1 MRRMQQSNRL
11 RNRSQQKD
19 SYIAFKVYHTTMVV
33 IHKSEDAAAS
43 IFTFVLLFL
52 LCAILFLMIGFGV
65 DKITLVA
72 SNMFTGVGESQLRLD
87 TFNVMILV
95 FRIEPIIMLMSIGLN
110 YWVSTLRINSSMADT
125 STMIIASAEMITMTF
140 ILIVFELFGGSAL
153 DNLVN
158 FINKFPITNPDISL
172 FAASQY
178 ISVCFYGLMFLIL
191 VGVVV
196 QYVVTCVKTVDFS
209 AYNTYYG

>member
-1 MRRMQQSNRL
+1 
-11 RNRSQQKD
+11 
-19 SYIAFKVYHTTMVV
+19 MVV

-65 DKITLVA
+65 DKITLIA
-72 SNMFTGVGESQLRLD
+72 SNMFTGVGESQLRFE

-125 STMIIASAEMITMTF
+125 STMIIAAAEMITMTF
-140 ILIVFELFGGSAL
+140 ILIVFEIFGGSAL

-158 FINKFPITNPDISL
+158 FINKFPIANPDVSL
-172 FAASQY
+172 FAAVQY
-178 ISVCFYGLMFLIL
+178 IEVCYFGILFLIL
-191 VGVVV
+191 IGVIV
-196 QYVVTCVKTVDFS
+196 QFVVTCIKTVDYS
-209 AYNTYYG
+209 AYNTYYN